1 MTSITDFYKLTVSIN
16 KNILVQFV
24 VVSTLLLAWE
34 LLVSWHPDTMVPKP
48 SDCFGALYTLTTQ
61 GVLWPDLLASLQ
73 RVAIGFSIAVILGV
87 IMGFSFGLIAQL
99 KNAFMAIF
107 ELFRPIPPI
116 AWIPIAV
123 AVLGIGDMS
132 AWFVIFI
139 GAFYPVLTNT
149 LLGVSGVDKLH
160 IEAAKVLG
168 ASKTRTFFHV
178 IWPSSLPSLFAG
190 LRVGLGFAWMCVVAA
205 EMFASRSGLGYE
217 IQLNRQLFQ
226 LDRVVA
232 GMITIAV
239 IGFLMS
245 HLMARLEWFFVPWR
259 REYLSKDFFTNAVSQ
274 TSKVPTLRDSNSLLH
289 SRNTSEQS
297 SAVIS
302 EWEQIGGTSV
312 SIEGL
317 EFSYPGHER
326 VLQGI
331 NLTVNPGEV
340 FCLLGVSGC
349 GKSTLLRLLAGL
361 EANDNGNIVIGNK
374 KLTDSC
380 SDATMV
386 FQNFSL
392 FPWKSVEK
400 NVLFAVQQRDSSAAQ
415 KQNDIHQLLSLVG
428 LEHKSRFYPH
438 QLSGGQQQRV
448 AFARA
453 LATRPR
459 LILLDEP
466 FSSLDSLTR
475 ETLQYEVSSLFKR
488 TGITVI
494 MVTHDIAEA
503 VFMADRIAIMSPIE
517 GNILCEFAVT
527 ASRPRGSAFR
537 NSSEFRELFDELWQ
551 YMQPKEM
558 TKHLI

>member
-1 MTSITDFYKLTVSIN
+1 
-16 KNILVQFV
+16 
-24 VVSTLLLAWE
+24 
-34 LLVSWHPDTMVPKP
+34 VPKP
-48 SDCFGALYTLTTQ
+48 SDCFFALYTLTTQ

-73 RVAIGFSIAVILGV
+73 RVAIGFSFAVVLGV
-87 IMGFSFGLIAQL
+87 LMGFSFGLIAPL

-123 AVLGIGDMS
+123 AVLGIGDLS

-239 IGFLMS
+239 IGFIMS

-274 TSKVPTLRDSNSLLH
+274 SAKLPTLRDSNSLLH

-302 EWEQIGGTSV
+302 GWEQMGGISV

-317 EFSYPGHER
+317 EFSYPGHAR
-326 VLQGI
+326 VLHSI
-331 NLTVNPGEV
+331 NLKINPGEV

-361 EANDNGNIVIGNK
+361 ETNDADNIVIGNE
-374 KLTDSC
+374 KLTDRC
-380 SDATMV
+380 SDVTMV

-392 FPWKSVEK
+392 FPWKSVEN
-400 NVLFAVQQRDSSAAQ
+400 NVMFAVEQRDSSDAQ
-415 KQNDIHQLLSLVG
+415 KQNDVQQLLSLVG
-428 LEHKSRFYPH
+428 LEHKARFYPY

-459 LILLDEP
+459 LMLLDEP
-466 FSSLDSLTR
+466 FSALDSLTR
-475 ETLQYEVSSLFKR
+475 ETLQYEVSDVFKQ

-503 VFMADRIAIMSPIE
+503 IFMADRIAIMSPSE
-517 GNILCEFAVT
+517 GKILCEFAVP
-527 ASRPRGSAFR
+527 AQRPRDGTFR
-537 NSSEFRELFDELWQ
+537 NSPEFRELSDKLWQ
-551 YMQPKEM
+551 YMQPKSM
-558 TKHLI
+558 PNQLIRKI